1 MILVRLNYRKLL
13 FSLWLDNNSPFCVTF
28 RPAKTESSPRVP
40 PSDVPC
46 NSRMPQNQIP
56 AAMDR
61 QLDVLHCHAD
71 GGLLLGASCLTGRF
85 WLGSLWYYQTP
96 ESAPDVDRCTA
107 GVQLEAGVGD
117 AKWVDNT
124 RVLVGLDTGGIA
136 VWSLEDDYRT
146 FVLSHAAVGHDGVVT
161 SVSVTCDK
169 TKAVSGS
176 HDRCIKLWDLSNTSL
191 IYSSQAHS
199 DLIHGIDCHPSEPDL
214 FLSCSQDDRI
224 LVWDRRKPKPARILS
239 KSPLQ
244 YTPTCVRWK
253 PDNPHKLAV
262 GSESGQIV
270 ILDTRAGVDNSY
282 LNIKPQKRLIN
293 NLQFCPQK
301 PSLLASVSEDCKVV
315 VCSSD
320 DEVLKQ
326 IYSDSTHK
334 DFVRGLAWLSELQLY
349 TCAWDS
355 KILCHDLNKYTA
367 RFMGETVAGQFQ
379 VNGDISGHTIENGSG
394 DLVIDADKTKLE
406 QCKLSYSQAVKSQP
420 EISAEG

>member
-1 MILVRLNYRKLL
+1 MSIG
-13 FSLWLDNNSPFCVTF
+13 
-28 RPAKTESSPRVP
+28 
-40 PSDVPC
+40 
-46 NSRMPQNQIP
+46 I
-56 AAMDR
+56 
-61 QLDVLHCHAD
+61 
-71 GGLLLGASCLTGRF
+71 G
-85 WLGSLWYYQTP
+85 YYMVSHSETP

-136 VWSLEDDYRT
+136 VWSLEDDYLH
-146 FVLSHAAVGHDGVVT
+146 F
-161 SVSVTCDK
+161 
-169 TKAVSGS
+169 

-282 LNIKPQKRLIN
+282 LNIKPHKRLIN

-326 IYSDSTHK
+326 MYSDSTHK
-334 DFVRGLAWLSELQLY
+334 DFVRGLAW
-349 TCAWDS
+349 
-355 KILCHDLNKYTA
+355 
-367 RFMGETVAGQFQ
+367 FMGETVAGQFQ

>member
-1 MILVRLNYRKLL
+1 MKLL
-13 FSLWLDNNSPFCVTF
+13 
-28 RPAKTESSPRVP
+28 
-40 PSDVPC
+40 
-46 NSRMPQNQIP
+46 
-56 AAMDR
+56 
-61 QLDVLHCHAD
+61 
-71 GGLLLGASCLTGRF
+71 
-85 WLGSLWYYQTP
+85 TP

-136 VWSLEDDYRT
+136 VWSLEDDYL

-239 KSPLQ
+239 KSPLHF
-244 YTPTCVRWK
+244 VHRS
-253 PDNPHKLAV
+253 L
-262 GSESGQIV
+262 
-270 ILDTRAGVDNSY
+270 
-282 LNIKPQKRLIN
+282 
-293 NLQFCPQK
+293 
-301 PSLLASVSEDCKVV
+301 SLLASVSEDCKVV

-326 IYSDSTHK
+326 MYSDSTHK
-334 DFVRGLAWLSELQLY
+334 DFVRGLAWSSELQLY